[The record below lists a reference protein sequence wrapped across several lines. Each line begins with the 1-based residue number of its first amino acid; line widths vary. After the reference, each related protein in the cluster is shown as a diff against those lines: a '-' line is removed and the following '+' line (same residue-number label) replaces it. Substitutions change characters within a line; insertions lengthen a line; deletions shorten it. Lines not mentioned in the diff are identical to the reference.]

1 MAGSFD
7 HNWTFDGK
15 RTHWVAMGTSE
26 DHPNVTLV
34 SLHDTVKVMFVTKT
48 GFYKDIEPLVA
59 KFEENMDNAD

>member
-1 MAGSFD
+1 
-7 HNWTFDGK
+7 
-15 RTHWVAMGTSE
+15 MGTSE

-34 SLHDTVKVMFVTKT
+34 SLHDTVKVMFISKT